1 MKPLVLILSLL
12 LSVVVSAQDA
22 VPPKDK
28 PVKAG
33 VSDTSSAPS
42 VVLGFG
48 ILPAHALYRV
58 IDSTGERL
66 EPFTSMPIRVQV
78 NATKLYKGFG
88 IFAALEFA
96 NANNGQPFM
105 DNSSDPNDVSTW
117 KTRYFRHMLGINYS
131 FGKFGAYAGMDMFS
145 KNGFFRSVG
154 EGGTIGSG
162 RKTLGVTYNAYK
174 GLTVSLDFSGYAG
187 PAIGVNYAIPL
198 NGLN

>member
-1 MKPLVLILSLL
+1 MKKYVVLTLVLLSL
-12 LSVVVSAQDA
+12 SVQAQDA
-22 VPPKDK
+22 APAKPKAEK
-28 PVKAG
+28 SA
-33 VSDTSSAPS
+33 SADTSSSPG
-42 VVLGFG
+42 VLVGLG
-48 ILPAHALYRV
+48 ILPGHQLRR
-58 IDSTGERL
+58 DG
-66 EPFTSMPIRVQV
+66 FTSTPIRVQV
-78 NATKLYKGFG
+78 MGTRLYKGLG
-88 IFAALEFA
+88 LFAAVEFA
-96 NANNGQPFM
+96 SADAPFA
-105 DNSSDPNDVSTW
+105 DNSSDPNDPSTW
-117 KTRYFRHMLGINYS
+117 ATSYFRHMLGLQYS